1 MIKTSNKKPFRGYP
15 YGIVQDKASPLKL
28 RKKHY
33 GKVEHNPF
41 SSSESSYKRLLST
54 KRFEYDFAEINR
66 IIDTESLVS
75 FVFSKKKALILKDKP
90 IYKSLRDDNVEYILK
105 RITEIEYVSGITFY
119 NLLETIV
126 ESLVNY
132 NNAFILINRNEF
144 SSSGLSVDGKPPIA
158 SLHVLSPTRLR
169 PIVNMVGE
177 TTGYTYNSRGSHS
190 YINIPATD
198 VYHIYRDKKIDV
210 SVGTP
215 LLESVKDDILS
226 LRQIEESIERLIY
239 KNASPLIHAKV
250 GSEKFPAG
258 VLPDGTTELDY
269 YANTISHMEDE
280 GGLVTSHRVD
290 LKLLGAESVALRIR
304 EYVDYYKARVLSGL
318 RASTLD
324 IGQSGTIS
332 TGAAAYVSTI
342 LRDDVE
348 AYQRI
353 LERFFTTRLF
363 NDLLLESPTY
373 KGKNRVPANE
383 EVAMGLVN
391 PDKNAQIKYESH
403 LANLVRFGL
412 LTPEEFGRETGRDV
426 PAQTTAVDT
435 YSSASDGSFSSIVH
449 PRNQHSVSVLDEAT
463 STQHSVSVLD
473 EVMEA
478 SNERVFQKLY
488 YFIEDNIKEAL
499 HDIDVLDLVE
509 ELTQLILR
517 YRKLGIDE
525 DTISAVVVG
534 VLEDIIIGEEE
545 DHE

>member
-1 MIKTSNKKPFRGYP
+1 MIKTSNKKPFRGY
-15 YGIVQDKASPLKL
+15 IVQDKASPLKL

-41 SSSESSYKRLLST
+41 GDHESSLTSKLPLRAGGSYKQLLST

-144 SSSGLSVDGKPPIA
+144 SSSGNIVDGKPPIA

-177 TTGYTYNSRGSHS
+177 TTGYTYNSRGHS
-190 YINIPATD
+190 GYINIPATD

-373 KGKNRVPANE
+373 KGKNRVPVNE

-449 PRNQHSVSVLDEAT
+449 PRNQHTVG
-463 STQHSVSVLD
+463 VLD

-499 HDIDVLDLVE
+499 HDVDVLDLVE

-545 DHE
+545 DHER